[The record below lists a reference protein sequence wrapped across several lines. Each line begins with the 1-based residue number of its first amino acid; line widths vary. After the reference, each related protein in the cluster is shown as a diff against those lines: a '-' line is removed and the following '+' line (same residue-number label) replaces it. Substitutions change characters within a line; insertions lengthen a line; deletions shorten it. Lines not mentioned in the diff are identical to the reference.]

1 MVNVISSVLSV
12 LFLAV
17 DSSTLWLEK
26 VARAGGSIDLGPCCG
41 LVNKTESPLSHVC
54 LFISGKTNVYLITFF
69 KRKITY
75 FSYNSHT

>member
-26 VARAGGSIDLGPCCG
+26 VARAGGSTDLGPCCG
-41 LVNKTESPLSHVC
+41 LVNKTESP
-54 LFISGKTNVYLITFF
+54 
-69 KRKITY
+69 
-75 FSYNSHT
+75 